1 MTSPADLLRIAMLCD
16 PGTQRASLAP
26 LRDLARLSERLASEL
41 DGQAGMQPLHLD
53 LLHDAR
59 LGEAPLSESRPITFR
74 PGGERYDLVY
84 VAAGEDPATG
94 DEWGDARLSEWLRW
108 HHDRGAWVVG
118 LGSGVLAL
126 AAAGL
131 LDGGPASI
139 PPRHAR
145 LARQRHPDI
154 RLAHVG
160 AIAEHDR
167 VLTAAEP
174 SSVFALV
181 VAMTRR
187 FHSHGLA
194 ERYRRACGLPETA
207 VPDNA
212 LLPMRSNQDLLIA
225 EARAWI
231 IAHMHDA
238 IDTNAVA
245 AQFHVSA
252 RTLARRF
259 ERSMGISPARYL
271 REARLDAARSM
282 LHRTRFSIEQIAH
295 LVGYR
300 DVGFFRDLFRK
311 SSGCSPRAYRMAAQA
326 GTTSPTS

>member
-1 MTSPADLLRIAMLCD
+1 MLCE
-16 PGTQRASLAP
+16 PATQRASLAP
-26 LRDLARLSERLASEL
+26 LRDLARLSERLAGEL
-41 DGQAGMQPLHLD
+41 DGQAGMLPLQLD

-59 LGEAPLSESRPITFR
+59 LGEAPLSESRPLPLR
-74 PGGERYDLVY
+74 PGGQRYDV
-84 VAAGEDPATG
+84 VFMPAGDDPVAGEPWD
-94 DEWGDARLSEWLRW
+94 DAARSAWLRW
-108 HHDRGAWVVG
+108 QHGIGAWVAG

-131 LDGGPASI
+131 LDGGPASV

-145 LARQRHPDI
+145 QVRQLHPQI
-154 RLAHVG
+154 RLAHIG
-160 AIAEHDR
+160 ALAEHGR

-174 SSVFALV
+174 ASVFALV
-181 VAMTRR
+181 VALTRR

-212 LLPMRSNQDLLIA
+212 LLPMRNNQDLLIA

-231 IAHMHDA
+231 IAHMHDD
-238 IDTNAVA
+238 IDMGAVA
-245 AQFHVSA
+245 AQFHVST

-259 ERSMGISPARYL
+259 ERSMGITPARYL

-311 SSGCSPRAYRMAAQA
+311 SSGCSPRAYRMAAQ
-326 GTTSPTS
+326 